1 MSNTADVSATEV
13 VPEELEIADELI
25 AERRSGEPGDL
36 PDDMAPWMATAITC
50 IDLFSLWTGRVV
62 CWLTVPLF
70 AAMVYEIVVRYVFT
84 APTMWAYDISRM
96 LYGALFM
103 LGAGYGLSRGVHIR
117 ADFIYRNWSEK
128 TQGMVDGILYIVF
141 FFPGLLVFLYMSSE
155 FAFESWMRL
164 ERGMDTAWMP
174 FVFPIKT
181 VLPIGVL
188 FLLIQGVSELLKCI
202 YAVKKGRWPV

>member
-1 MSNTADVSATEV
+1 M
-13 VPEELEIADELI
+13 PEIVDELI
-25 AERRSGEPGDL
+25 AERRADDAKL
-36 PDDMAPWMATAITC
+36 PEDMAPWMAATITW
-50 IDLFSLWTGRVV
+50 IDRFSLWTGRIV

-70 AAMVYEIVVRYVFT
+70 SVMVYEIFVRYAFT

-103 LGAGYGLSRGVHIR
+103 LGAGYGLSKGVHIR
-117 ADFIYRNWSEK
+117 ADFIYRNWSAK
-128 TQGMVDGILYIVF
+128 AQGMVDGILYVLF
-141 FFPGLLVFLYMSSE
+141 YFPGLIVFLWMSTE
-155 FAFESWMRL
+155 FAYESWIRL

-188 FLLIQGVSELLKCI
+188 FLMIQGVSELLKCI
-202 YAVKKGRWPV
+202 YAATKGRWPYDDS